1 MLLQTGVGLNGMGMR
16 QALNITQVWLT
27 TRTPHEIASSEAVN
41 SALLDEN
48 SISDNAELSE
58 LGDTTLESLLDSL

>member
-16 QALNITQVWLT
+16 QALNITQVWLS
-27 TRTPHEIASSEAVN
+27 TRTPHEIASSEAIN

-48 SISDNAELSE
+48 SISGGAEISD
-58 LGDTTLESLLDSL
+58 LGDTTIDSLLDSL